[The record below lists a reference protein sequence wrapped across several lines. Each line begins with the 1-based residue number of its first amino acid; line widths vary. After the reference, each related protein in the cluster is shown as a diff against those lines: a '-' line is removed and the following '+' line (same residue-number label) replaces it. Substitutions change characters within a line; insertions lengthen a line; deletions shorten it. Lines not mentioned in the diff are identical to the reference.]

1 MENKYNT
8 DKKIV
13 LNNGLEIPCIG
24 LGTYQIRKKSEI
36 ENVIKIGY
44 NTGYKLIDTAV
55 VYGNEKLIGDALKKL
70 KIKRNDIFII
80 TKIFKGDMK

>member
-1 MENKYNT
+1 MNYRADRAKEILSTIVNSNSFQEFMVEDMSNVDVFSFFNV
-8 DKKIV
+8 DKKIK

-44 NTGYKLIDTAV
+44 NNNNYKSK
-55 VYGNEKLIGDALKKL
+55 E
-70 KIKRNDIFII
+70 
-80 TKIFKGDMK
+80 